1 MTQRFTL
8 EREYD
13 ATPERLFSAWTDPSM
28 LSRWFGC
35 GDNML
40 WRIHEWNPHAGGSIH
55 VSLDFG
61 GRPYEVKGTF
71 TIVDPPRHLQYRW
84 SDNETVERTHRAARL
99 GIDPAPRAHLA
110 SNRGRPLDD
119 LRRLDERVR
128 AARSRAWVVRRIGP
142 MPAA

>member
-40 WRIHEWNPHAGGSIH
+40 WRIHEWNPRAGGSIH

-84 SDNETVERTHRAARL
+84 SDNETVDVRTEPRGSGSILRLEHTWPPTEDDRSMISAGWTSAFAQLDRAL
-99 GIDPAPRAHLA
+99 GSSVA
-110 SNRGRPLDD
+110 
-119 LRRLDERVR
+119 
-128 AARSRAWVVRRIGP
+128 
-142 MPAA
+142 